1 MKNIT
6 GTLIWYYYIC
16 ERECWLMAHQI
27 NPHQENSLLEL
38 GRLIH
43 EESYARE
50 KKEFGTTEI
59 AETTEKSG
67 FMTVGMKIDV
77 IGKKDGKLVIGEVK
91 KSDRFLKSATMQLSF
106 YLYQLREISLEA
118 KGELLIPK
126 SKKRISVELTDERSK
141 EIELAISEILNLI
154 KESSPPTP
162 VKIPFCKKCAYNEF
176 CWV

>member
-1 MKNIT
+1 
-6 GTLIWYYYIC
+6 
-16 ERECWLMAHQI
+16 MAHQI
-27 NPHQENSLLEL
+27 NPYQDSQFLEL

-43 EESYARE
+43 EEAYARE
-50 KKEFGTTEI
+50 KKEFGTTRI
-59 AETTEKSG
+59 GETTEKSG

-106 YLYQLREISLEA
+106 YLYQLKQMGIES

-126 SKKRISVELTDERSK
+126 SKKRISVELTDELES
-141 EIELAISEILNLI
+141 ELEKTYESLKKIISSEQ
-154 KESSPPTP
+154 PPEP
-162 VKIPFCKKCAYNEF
+162 RKIGFCRNCAYREF